1 MAVSVTTITVST
13 AVSIA
18 VSTSVPGIG
27 FWGGISGSLAKVMA
41 IVSTSVSKTITAI
54 PVSTISS
61 ITVSASVPG
70 ISFWCGIGFSYS
82 GGFCF
87 WFSIGRSLATVV
99 STTVSK
105 TVTTISTISIVGLR
119 SSDGCAKK
127 DKGKYTLHCWFC
139 FEEL

>member
-1 MAVSVTTITVST
+1 MAIVTVST
-13 AVSIA
+13 AV
-18 VSTSVPGIG
+18 
-27 FWGGISGSLAKVMA
+27 
-41 IVSTSVSKTITAI
+41 TITAI

-87 WFSIGRSLATVV
+87 WLSIGRSLATVV

-105 TVTTISTISIVGLR
+105 TVTTISTVSVSTISTAVSTIAIVCLR

-127 DKGKYTLHCWFC
+127 DKSKYTLHYWFC
-139 FEEL
+139 FEELLICYFKL